1 MQVSLDEAIEIH
13 ARVLKKRHRHRAAH
27 EAREHAERLRRV
39 NDHHGHHVWNRVADA
54 AERMLAE
61 EAADP
66 ECQDE
71 A

>member
-39 NDHHGHHVWNRVADA
+39 NDHHGHQVWHRVADA
-54 AERMLAE
+54 AERLLAE
-61 EAADP
+61 EGVQQEHENDG
-66 ECQDE
+66 
-71 A
+71 